1 MALSAGGPLSGARS
15 AGPPPPDSTIVRQK
29 VFSGR
34 RPRNKL
40 HTYSFPEYVCSG
52 LSGAGAV
59 HKMLETLHKFRPS
72 RGGNQMV
79 KTTRTSTRSVS
90 NETNKPDINK
100 RATLQRS
107 AVSMAVAAAL
117 PGAALIPILA
127 SAQDITGDEQVI
139 EEVIATGYRSS
150 LRNAMLMK
158 QNNDSIVEA
167 VTAEDIG
174 KLPDASI
181 AESLAR
187 LPGLT
192 AQRLNGRGQQ
202 ISVRGLGP
210 DFTTALLNGREQV
223 TTGDNRGVEF
233 DQFPAELLSGA
244 VIYKTPDASLIGQG
258 LSGTVDLQTIRP
270 LQQGTRIISGNAR
283 YEWNDMDAVPG
294 AVDDGVRYTLTY
306 VDQFRDNTL
315 GIALGLAHM
324 TNPTQEERFEAWGYP
339 TVFDGC
345 DTGVLTDGDTCS
357 DETSPLF
364 GEPNREVG
372 GIIGGSKPF
381 LRSGELDRTGVVGTI
396 EFLPTDR
403 ISTAVDVFYSE
414 FEESQQLK
422 GIEVPLWWGDHRPS
436 SFTEDSGLVTDGQFD
451 DVNVVARNDILR
463 READLLSA
471 GLHIDFDI
479 NDRWVADVDIST
491 SRVDR
496 SDLDRESYSGTGYA
510 GSGATS
516 DVGFEMT
523 GPGTVFDPATDF
535 SDPNQLVLTDPRGW
549 GGTNIQAGY
558 QKIFDIEDELNQFGA
573 SLARE
578 MDGAISNVEF
588 GVNFA
593 SREKTKDT
601 NENLLNFG
609 GPTEASLPGATGL
622 ADLSF
627 VGLGQMVTY
636 DPLSIDYTLQRNF
649 NGDIALKNWSVEED
663 VSIAYVKFGVDTDF
677 MGSPLTGNFGV
688 QVMQVDQSSTAFAT
702 TDDGEIGATRTD
714 GTDWTEVLPSL
725 NLSWA
730 LPNDNYLRFS
740 LARTVARARMDE
752 LRATFSYE
760 FNADN
765 INRTDIDNSPWSAE
779 GGNPQLKPWVADGV
793 DLSYEKYFVDGM
805 GYVSVAVFYKDLKE
819 FILNQDQPFDFT
831 GFPAPVLPGT
841 DIASNVGFINTPV
854 NGQGGDLQGFE
865 FSVQVTGD
873 IISEAIRDFGI
884 VANYAYTESAVE
896 PDGQEEIKLPGLSED
911 VANVTLFYENE
922 AFSARVSNR
931 YRSEFLGEV
940 SGFGGDRDFRT
951 LQSESVLDAQIGYMF
966 SGRLEGLS
974 VVLQGFNLTDEPLGS
989 FENED
994 GRFIRDNQRYGRSY
1008 MIGLS
1013 YRAE

>member
-1 MALSAGGPLSGARS
+1 
-15 AGPPPPDSTIVRQK
+15 
-29 VFSGR
+29 
-34 RPRNKL
+34 
-40 HTYSFPEYVCSG
+40 
-52 LSGAGAV
+52 
-59 HKMLETLHKFRPS
+59 
-72 RGGNQMV
+72 MV
-79 KTTRTSTRSVS
+79 KAKRTSTRSVS
-90 NETNKPDINK
+90 DETNKPDIRK

-117 PGAALIPILA
+117 PGAALMPVLA
-127 SAQDITGDEQVI
+127 SAQDIDGDEQVI

-150 LRNAMLMK
+150 LRNAMFMK
-158 QNNDSIVEA
+158 QSNDSIVEA

-270 LQQGTRIISGNAR
+270 LQQGTRIISGNVR

-294 AVDDGVRYTLTY
+294 ASDDGVRYTLTY
-306 VDQFRDNTL
+306 VDQFRDDTL
-315 GIALGLAHM
+315 GIALGFAHM
-324 TNPTQEERFEAWGYP
+324 TNPTQEERFEAWGYA
-339 TVFDGC
+339 DGP
-345 DTGVLTDGDTCS
+345 DGS
-357 DETSPLF
+357 K
-364 GEPNREVG
+364 V
-372 GIIGGSKPF
+372 IGGAKPF

-403 ISTAVDVFYSE
+403 ISTSVDVFYSE

-422 GIEVPLWWGDHRPS
+422 GIEVPLQWGGDGE
-436 SFTEDSGLVTDGQFD
+436 TLVNEQIDNGLVTSGQF
-451 DVNVVARNDILR
+451 NGINTVARNDILR

-471 GLHIDFDI
+471 GLHVDFDI
-479 NDRWVADVDIST
+479 NDRWVAAVDVST

-496 SDLDRESYSGTGYA
+496 SDLDRESYSGTGYD
-510 GSGATS
+510 GSGPRG
-516 DVGFEMT
+516 DVTFEMT
-523 GPGTVFDPATDF
+523 SAGAVFNPSADF
-535 SDPNQLVLTDPRGW
+535 DDPNQLVLTDPRGW
-549 GGTNIQAGY
+549 GGSNVQAGY
-558 QKIFDIEDELNQFGA
+558 QKIFDIEDDLDQLGA
-573 SLARE
+573 SLTRE

-588 GVNFA
+588 GFNFA

-609 GPTEASLPGATGL
+609 GPTEAALPGSTGL

-663 VSIAYVKFGVDTDF
+663 VSIGYVKFGVDTEF

-688 QVMQVDQSSTAFAT
+688 QVMQVDQTSTAFAT
-702 TDDGEIGATRTD
+702 DEEGLIGANRTD

-752 LRATFSYE
+752 MRATFSYS
-760 FNADN
+760 FNTQLNDDQLDFSDPDN
-765 INRTDIDNSPWSAE
+765 RPWRAE
-779 GGNPQLKPWVADGV
+779 GGNPQLKPWVADGI

-819 FILNQDQPFDFT
+819 FILEQERSFDFT
-831 GFPAPVLPGT
+831 GFPAPIPPDEVVTTLGV
-841 DIASNVGFINTPV
+841 IKTPV

-865 FSVQVTGD
+865 FSVQFTGD
-873 IISEAIRDFGI
+873 IISDAIRDFGI
-884 VANYAYTESAVE
+884 VANYAYTESSVE
-896 PDGQEEIKLPGLSED
+896 PDGEEEIKLPGLSED

-922 AFSARVSNR
+922 SFSARVSNR

-940 SGFGGDRDFRT
+940 SGFGGDRNFRT
-951 LQSESVLDAQIGYMF
+951 LQSESVLDAQIGYTF
-966 SGRLEGLS
+966 SGRFEGLA

-989 FENED
+989 FDNDD

>member
-1 MALSAGGPLSGARS
+1 
-15 AGPPPPDSTIVRQK
+15 
-29 VFSGR
+29 
-34 RPRNKL
+34 
-40 HTYSFPEYVCSG
+40 
-52 LSGAGAV
+52 
-59 HKMLETLHKFRPS
+59 
-72 RGGNQMV
+72 MV
-79 KTTRTSTRSVS
+79 KAQRTSTRSVS
-90 NETNKPDINK
+90 TETNKPDINK

-117 PGAALIPILA
+117 PGAALMPALTL
-127 SAQDITGDEQVI
+127 AQDVTGDEQVI
-139 EEVIATGYRSS
+139 EEVVATGFRSS
-150 LRNAMLMK
+150 LRNAMFMK
-158 QNNDSIVEA
+158 QSNDSIVEA

-270 LQQGTRIISGNAR
+270 LQQGTRIISGNVR

-294 AVDDGVRYTLTY
+294 AADDGVRYTLTY
-306 VDQFRDNTL
+306 VDQFRDDTL
-315 GIALGLAHM
+315 GVALGIAHM

-339 TVFDGC
+339 NVFDGC
-345 DTGVLTDGDTCS
+345 DSGVLTGDDTCT

-381 LRSGELDRTGVVGTI
+381 LRSGELDRTGIVGTI

-422 GIEVPLWWGDHRPS
+422 GIEVPLWWGDHRTS
-436 SFTEDSGLVTDGQFD
+436 SFSEDSGFVTGGQFD

-471 GLHIDFDI
+471 GLNIDFDI
-479 NDRWVADVDIST
+479 SDRWVATVDLST

-523 GPGTVFDPATDF
+523 GSGAVFDPAADF
-535 SDPNQLVLTDPRGW
+535 SDPDQLVLTDPRGW
-549 GGTNIQAGY
+549 GGNNIQAGY
-558 QKIFDIEDELNQFGA
+558 QKIFDIEDELNQLGA

-578 MDGAISNVEF
+578 MDGAISNFEVGF
-588 GVNFA
+588 NFA
-593 SREKTKDT
+593 TREKTKDT

-609 GPTEASLPGATGL
+609 GPTEAALPGSTGL

-663 VSIAYVKFGVDTDF
+663 VSIGYIKFGVDTDF
-677 MGSPLTGNFGV
+677 MGSPLTGNFGI

-702 TDDGEIGATRTD
+702 TSDGEIGASRTD

-752 LRATFSYE
+752 LRATFSYN

-765 INRTDIDNSPWSAE
+765 VDETDIENSPWDAE
-779 GGNPQLKPWVADGV
+779 GGNPQLKPWVADGI

-819 FILNQDQPFDFT
+819 FILNQDQIFDFT
-831 GFPAPVLPGT
+831 GFPAPVDPGT
-841 DIASNVGFINTPV
+841 VIGTNLGFIDTPV

-865 FSVQVTGD
+865 FSVQVTGE
-873 IISEAIRDFGI
+873 IINDAIRDFGI
-884 VANYAYTESAVE
+884 VANYAYTESSVE

-940 SGFGGDRDFRT
+940 SGFGGDRNFRT
-951 LQSESVLDAQIGYMF
+951 LQSESVLDAQIGYTF
-966 SGRLEGLS
+966 SGRFEGLA

-989 FENED
+989 FDNDD

>member
-1 MALSAGGPLSGARS
+1 
-15 AGPPPPDSTIVRQK
+15 
-29 VFSGR
+29 
-34 RPRNKL
+34 
-40 HTYSFPEYVCSG
+40 
-52 LSGAGAV
+52 
-59 HKMLETLHKFRPS
+59 
-72 RGGNQMV
+72 MV
-79 KTTRTSTRSVS
+79 KATRTSTRSVS
-90 NETNKPDINK
+90 NETNKRITSK
-100 RATLQRS
+100 RS
-107 AVSMAVAAAL
+107 AVSLAVAAAL
-117 PGAALIPILA
+117 PGAALMPALA
-127 SAQDITGDEQVI
+127 SAQDITGDEEVI
-139 EEVIATGYRSS
+139 EEVIATGFRSS
-150 LRNAMLMK
+150 LRNAMMMK
-158 QNNDSIVEA
+158 QTNDSIVEA

-270 LQQGTRIISGNAR
+270 LQQGSRIISGNAR

-294 AVDDGVRYTLTY
+294 ASDDGVRYTLTY

-315 GIALGLAHM
+315 GVALGLAHM
-324 TNPTQEERFEAWGYP
+324 TNPTQEERFEAWGYA
-339 TVFDGC
+339 DGP
-345 DTGVLTDGDTCS
+345 DGS
-357 DETSPLF
+357 
-364 GEPNREVG
+364 RV
-372 GIIGGSKPF
+372 IGGAKPF

-414 FEESQQLK
+414 FEENQQLK
-422 GIEVPLWWGDHRPS
+422 GIEVPLQWGGDNE
-436 SFTEDSGLVTDGQFD
+436 TLVNEQIDNGLVTSGQFNG
-451 DVNVVARNDILR
+451 VNTVARNDILR

-471 GLHIDFDI
+471 GLNVNFDI
-479 NDRWVADVDIST
+479 NDRWVAEVDVST

-496 SDLDRESYSGTGYA
+496 SDLDRESYSGNGYN
-510 GSGATS
+510 GSGPRS
-516 DVGFEMT
+516 DVAFQMT
-523 GPGTVFDPATDF
+523 SAGVVFNPSGSFDDP
-535 SDPNQLVLTDPRGW
+535 SQLVLTDPRGW
-549 GGTNIQAGY
+549 GGSNVQAGY
-558 QKIFDIEDELNQFGA
+558 QKIFDIEDDLDQLGA

-578 MDGAISNVEF
+578 MDGAISNFEVGF
-588 GVNFA
+588 NFA

-609 GPTEASLPGATGL
+609 GPTEAALPGSTGL

-627 VGLGQMVTY
+627 VGLGQIVTY
-636 DPLSIDYTLQRNF
+636 DPLSVDYTLQRNF

-663 VSIAYVKFGVDTDF
+663 VTIGYVKFGVDTDF
-677 MGSPLTGNFGV
+677 MGSPLTGNFGI

-702 TDDGEIGATRTD
+702 TDDGNIGANRTD

-730 LPNDNYLRFS
+730 LANDNYLRFS
-740 LARTVARARMDE
+740 LARTVARPRMDE
-752 LRATFSYE
+752 MRATFSYS
-760 FNADN
+760 FNTQLNDDQLDFSDPE
-765 INRTDIDNSPWSAE
+765 NRPWRAE
-779 GGNPQLKPWVADGV
+779 GGNPQLKPWVADGI
-793 DLSYEKYFVDGM
+793 DLSYEKYFADGM

-819 FILNQDQPFDFT
+819 FILEQEQSFDFT
-831 GFPAPVLPGT
+831 GFPAPIPADEVVTNLGV
-841 DIASNVGFINTPV
+841 IKTPV
-854 NGQGGDLQGFE
+854 NGQGGDLQGVE
-865 FSVQVTGD
+865 LSVQVTGELIHD
-873 IISEAIRDFGI
+873 AIRDFGI
-884 VANYAYTESAVE
+884 VANYAYTDSAVE
-896 PDGQEEIKLPGLSED
+896 PDGEEEIKLPGLSED

-922 AFSARVSNR
+922 SFSARVSNR

-940 SGFGGDRDFRT
+940 AGFGGDRNFRT
-951 LQSESVLDAQIGYMF
+951 LQSESVLDAQIGYTF

-989 FENED
+989 FDND
-994 GRFIRDNQRYGRSY
+994 DSRFIRDNQRYGRSY